1 MRPVHPNFRIASR
14 AADSPIRTLCEAQAE
29 QRGDILRTKADLQS
43 ADTFT
48 ARAADFT
55 AANSL
60 TAAAATVE
68 AVLASAP
75 AANALYEAHFKV
87 TITPI
92 VPGAGTNTHTVVV
105 AVETDPLASGVWT
118 EQWTFTYEVIRKTGE
133 PATAVV
139 WPSERLPV
147 RVAGIAAGG
156 KLRLKIKTATGPG
169 GWTFAVHGFNLA
181 TDLDL
186 LSGVTYHTGPAID
199 FLDGGGATLAD
210 IVVSK
215 ISLGTSD
222 GYELDLGGPA
232 LSPDV
237 APFIVARTVWGK
249 DDSADIAIDRFT
261 AQLHP
266 KQNGANPKDVVWFIC
281 QPYALRRSGPSGSQ
295 NAGAL
300 TELLTDLVP
309 LCDPVRVPA
318 GDGTT
323 AQDYVF
329 SFYDRSITGPG
340 HTIVTLLRKPRP
352 KSIRPEFIRRDGS
365 GNLSLLPE
373 SEYDG
378 SATTFWFIWA
388 VTADGTPATNVGWA
402 RDSGVTEVVNG
413 SRKLRTVQVRRL
425 LDQWFVE
432 APTGLGATARPAFR
446 CKIETGSYAA
456 AELDYTGGG
465 NLIDLGATPT
475 ETVEFAAVAGVPDGC
490 GSVFE
495 VRNDADSAWLP
506 FTDGQTAAEVGV
518 SQRQTY
524 KVRWRASP
532 NGATDATPTLWEI
545 GVRDVKKVWLSDL
558 IANLR
563 ARWSIP
569 DVAELVPSIPEAEIV
584 LIKNGEHEFND
595 RVTKLLST
603 NTLGSLAF
611 RVWRGNPARP
621 RAEWLHKDDFALM
634 DDYEPGDADVTIIAH
649 SPLVFVNGALPVY
662 NTTTQKRE
670 PLQLAN
676 KTPKQVYA
684 EIVNNQLAPDIP
696 ARYRGE
702 GLIDESCL
710 ISQTIQDSDGLTQ
723 LNAIHHIAGCALSTS
738 AGKLKSFP
746 MFGPGA
752 VQVLFPSQK
761 IKWRSTSPGLRQRV
775 PRFFVKYG
783 YDATTGAFAGE
794 ARLISGNDI
803 LATNLKPSR
812 IDAVT
817 ELRDDVCRWV
827 PTEELAKRVGK
838 RRVDT
843 LGAGMLVWRFTST
856 EPHPELEFGDVVA
869 VETDRFFA
877 RDPSQVSQRTLKGAL
892 WAICRVIE
900 HDVEGQELAV
910 WIQSYTDIFGGSDVA
925 SRTGISIGTFPT
937 VSILSAD
944 AVWNG
949 NRLFVQVY
957 GNAGVAS
964 FKVATSTA
972 GWPAVGTGTLVVGQD
987 GLFDAGVFVYAN
999 RISITITPYSDAAG
1013 ASVAGPAFR
1022 LKGAQAFVDGFID
1035 DGTGKPKR
1043 PQVYTDGK
1051 YALRASETDGSTKVS
1066 DAHNNQGSMP
1076 PLAATDSPFTYAS
1089 TCINNS
1095 GRGQI
1100 TWSWSAF
1107 TIYRADGSTI
1117 AVPASSAGAVPAA
1130 PTVGQVAGGALGARN
1145 RNWRVALVKDKT
1157 MMGISGETAFN
1168 PGANQLAKITS
1179 PSAVA
1184 GYDGWVPL
1192 ACDATINAE
1201 VQQSSA
1207 PPTAPIAFG
1216 TDWTEPVGGADINSG
1231 TVTQWN
1237 DSATTTGARAWNLP
1251 ASVTRYFYP
1260 RWDVAN
1266 ALVGFTDA
1274 LVAAR
1279 SPQLAAKQN
1288 GDGFIALSSGGLA
1301 GATPAVAGTGS
1312 GGGGGGPCLDAETR
1326 VETRT
1331 RGVVALGSCQ
1341 AGEELRTDG
1350 GGWTRIAYLQ
1360 TKANRA
1366 WIRVRVGSGA
1376 SLLMTRGHPMVTAM
1390 RGVQLAVEL
1399 ELADL
1404 LVIPGGLAEISS
1416 LEMVLEER
1424 TQVDLVCEPKRE
1436 FWAGEGAELL
1446 LTHNAQIS
1454 S

>member
-1 MRPVHPNFRIASR
+1 MRPVHPNFRIAQR

-29 QRGDILRTKADLQS
+29 QRSDILRTKADFQS
-43 ADTFT
+43 ADTFV
-48 ARAADFT
+48 ARSADFT
-55 AANSL
+55 AGNSL

-75 AANALYEAHFKV
+75 AANALYEPHFKV
-87 TITPI
+87 TITPV

-105 AVETDPLASGVWT
+105 AVETDPLATGVWT
-118 EQWTFTYEVIRKTGE
+118 EQWAFTYEVIRKTGE

-139 WPSERLPV
+139 WPSERMPV
-147 RVAGIAAGG
+147 RVTGIAAGG

-210 IVVSK
+210 TVVSK

-309 LCDPVRVPA
+309 LCAPVRVPA
-318 GDGTT
+318 GDGTS

-329 SFYDRSITGPG
+329 SFYDRDVQGPG
-340 HTIVTLLRKPRP
+340 HTINTLLRKPRP
-352 KSIRPEFIRRDGS
+352 KSVRPEFVRRDGN
-365 GNLSLLPE
+365 GNFSTLPE

-378 SATTFWFIWA
+378 SPTTFWFIWA

-446 CKIETGSYAA
+446 CKIECGSYAA
-456 AELDYTGGG
+456 ANLEFTGA
-465 NLIDLGATPT
+465 NLCDLGAAPT

-506 FTDGQTAAEVGV
+506 FTDGQTAAEIGV

-532 NGATDATPTLWEI
+532 NATNDATPTLWEI
-545 GVRDVKKVWLSDL
+545 GPRDVKKVWLSDL
-558 IANLR
+558 IAGIR

-569 DVAELVPSIPEAEIV
+569 DVAELVPSIPEFEIV

-595 RVTKLLST
+595 RITKLLST

-611 RVWRGNPARP
+611 RIWRGDASKP
-621 RAEWLHKDDFALM
+621 RAEWLHKDDGALV
-634 DDYEPGDADVTIIAH
+634 DDYDPGDSSVTVIAH

-662 NTTTQKRE
+662 DTTLQKRV

-676 KTPKQVYA
+676 KTPKQVYT
-684 EIVNNQLAPDIP
+684 EIVNNQLAADIP
-696 ARYRGE
+696 ARYRGD

-710 ISQTIQDSDGLTQ
+710 ISQTLQDSDGLTQ
-723 LNAIHHIAGCALSTS
+723 LNAIHHIAGCVLSTC

-746 MFGPGA
+746 MFAPSA

-761 IKWRSTSPGLRQRV
+761 IKWRSTGPGLRQRV

-783 YDATTGAFAGE
+783 YDSATGEYAGE
-794 ARLISGNDI
+794 SRLISGNDI

-817 ELRDDVCRWV
+817 ELRDDVCRWI
-827 PTEELAKRVGK
+827 PTEELAKRIGK
-838 RRVDT
+838 RRIDT
-843 LGAGMLVWRFTST
+843 LGAGMLVWSFTSS

-869 VETDRFFA
+869 VETERFFA

-892 WAICRVIE
+892 WAIGRIVE
-900 HDVEGQELAV
+900 HDIEGQDFSI

-925 SRTGISIGTFPT
+925 ARTGFGPAQPILSITIDFTIAGAAIGTIQCDASTGSIKMVGRKTGFPSLADVQAQPAT
-937 VSILSAD
+937 DGRNVSVGIVDAATGSAMVMNAGDICYLSAVAYTAAAGAGD
-944 AVWNG
+944 EGPLAQGRVSYPYVMRRLILTTGSTFNVPADWNNSRNTIEAIG
-949 NRLFVQVY
+949 GGAGGAGATV
-957 GNAGVAS
+957 NARGGGAGGGGEYRSIANLSLTPGAAIPYTIGAGGAGGAAGADGVTGTDTTFNTAS
-964 FKVATSTA
+964 VIAKGGVKGLNAA
-972 GWPAVGTGTLVVGQD
+972 GAGGAGGSGGTGT
-987 GLFDAGVFVYAN
+987 
-999 RISITITPYSDAAG
+999 
-1013 ASVAGPAFR
+1013 
-1022 LKGAQAFVDGFID
+1022 
-1035 DGTGKPKR
+1035 TGHN
-1043 PQVYTDGK
+1043 G
-1051 YALRASETDGSTKVS
+1051 GS
-1066 DAHNNQGSMP
+1066 
-1076 PLAATDSPFTYAS
+1076 
-1089 TCINNS
+1089 
-1095 GRGQI
+1095 
-1100 TWSWSAF
+1100 
-1107 TIYRADGSTI
+1107 
-1117 AVPASSAGAVPAA
+1117 
-1130 PTVGQVAGGALGARN
+1130 GGNG
-1145 RNWRVALVKDKT
+1145 RVAV
-1157 MMGISGETAFN
+1157 
-1168 PGANQLAKITS
+1168 
-1179 PSAVA
+1179 
-1184 GYDGWVPL
+1184 
-1192 ACDATINAE
+1192 
-1201 VQQSSA
+1201 
-1207 PPTAPIAFG
+1207 
-1216 TDWTEPVGGADINSG
+1216 
-1231 TVTQWN
+1231 
-1237 DSATTTGARAWNLP
+1237 
-1251 ASVTRYFYP
+1251 
-1260 RWDVAN
+1260 
-1266 ALVGFTDA
+1266 
-1274 LVAAR
+1274 
-1279 SPQLAAKQN
+1279 
-1288 GDGFIALSSGGLA
+1288 
-1301 GATPAVAGTGS
+1301 
-1312 GGGGGGPCLDAETR
+1312 GGGGGG
-1326 VETRT
+1326 
-1331 RGVVALGSCQ
+1331 
-1341 AGEELRTDG
+1341 G
-1350 GGWTRIAYLQ
+1350 GG
-1360 TKANRA
+1360 
-1366 WIRVRVGSGA
+1366 GA
-1376 SLLMTRGHPMVTAM
+1376 GGT
-1390 RGVQLAVEL
+1390 LAVGANGNL
-1399 ELADL
+1399 
-1404 LVIPGGLAEISS
+1404 S
-1416 LEMVLEER
+1416 LI
-1424 TQVDLVCEPKRE
+1424 
-1436 FWAGEGAELL
+1436 
-1446 LTHNAQIS
+1446 HI
-1454 S
+1454 